1 MDTLPIGRRLKLAR
15 VARGVRQRDLSREA
29 DVPQSTLSQIENDY
43 RPPRDHE
50 LRAIL
55 DALDLTPNDLDR
67 VRA

>member
-1 MDTLPIGRRLKLAR
+1 MNDLSLGTRIKIARLAR
-15 VARGVRQRDLSREA
+15 GLRQHDVSRDA
-29 DVPQSTLSQIENDY
+29 DVPQATLSAIENGR

-55 DALDLTPNDLDR
+55 DALHVSPDDLGK